1 MDWVEQTLTK
11 VNSLWERSLDRHV
24 RVAVTG
30 LSGTGK
36 TAFITSLMNQLL
48 TCSSNNSLPFFSAV
62 TDHQIKAVKLATH
75 DDLHIPSFKYQNNIN
90 QLTDIKP
97 KWPASTT
104 SISQAQIKCRY
115 KVHNKWLKR
124 VQEDSYLTID
134 IVDYPGEWLLDL
146 PLLQLSYKQWSKLCI
161 DYLNSQRRKSYTE
174 NVSSK
179 IENLEYHRD
188 LDDEG
193 KESLATLSKEYKA
206 VLIDYRETETDY
218 SLALPG
224 RFILPGELTGAPVL
238 EFLPILNEDTL
249 NLDWTNF
256 SEDSLLRELERRYDY
271 YRDKVIKPFFD
282 EYFSKVDR
290 QILLVD
296 TTKVLESGYESYQ
309 DLKGTIEQLLTGFSY
324 GRSNWL
330 KRLFSPSI
338 DKLMI
343 ATTKS
348 DLVPPDQHA
357 ALEAFMQK
365 MVAQAKN
372 DVDYEGI
379 DVETMAIS
387 SIATSEPVATE
398 HNGQKLLCVKGLDF
412 ETRESVIHY
421 PGKVP
426 AQSLS
431 RTDWQ
436 DLEISFTPLA
446 IPRLQPDESL
456 PHIRMDKVLQFLIG
470 DKFS

>member
-1 MDWVEQTLTK
+1 MDWFDQTLTK
-11 VNSLWERSLDRHV
+11 VNGLWERSLDRHV

-30 LSGTGK
+30 LSGAGK
-36 TAFITSLMNQLL
+36 TAFITSMINQLL
-48 TCSSNNSLPFFSAV
+48 TCTSNNNLPFFSAA
-62 TDHQIKAVKLATH
+62 TEHQVKAVKLATH
-75 DDLHIPSFKYQNNIN
+75 ADLHIPSFNYQDNID
-90 QLTDIKP
+90 QLTDKHP
-97 KWPASTT
+97 EWAASTI

-115 KVHNKWLKR
+115 KVHNQWLKKL
-124 VQEDSYLTID
+124 QEDSYLTVD

-146 PLLQLSYKQWSKLCI
+146 PLLQLSFKQWSKLCF
-161 DYLNSQRRKSYTE
+161 DYLNSQRRKDYTE
-174 NVSSK
+174 SISK
-179 IENLEYHRD
+179 NIDELEYHKII
-188 LDDEG
+188 DDDG
-193 KESLATLSKEYKA
+193 KKSLITLSKKYKTA
-206 VLIDYRETETDY
+206 LIDYRETETDY

-224 RFILPGELTGAPVL
+224 RFILPGELVGAPVL
-238 EFLPILNEDTL
+238 EFFPVLNSDTL
-249 NLDWTNF
+249 NLDWEKF
-256 SEDSLLRELERRYDY
+256 PEDSLLKELERRYDY
-271 YRDKVIKPFFD
+271 YRDKVIKPFFA

-296 TTKVLESGYESYQ
+296 TTTVLESGYESYK
-309 DLKGTIEQLLTGFSY
+309 DLKSTIQQLLSGFSY

-357 ALEAFMQK
+357 SLEAFMQK

-379 DVETMAIS
+379 NVETMAIS
-387 SIATSEPVATE
+387 SIATSEPVVTE
-398 HNGQKLLCVKGLDF
+398 HNGQKLLCVKGLDL
-412 ETRESVIHY
+412 ESRESVIHY
-421 PGKVP
+421 PGKIP
-426 AQSLS
+426 AQTLS
-431 RTDWQ
+431 RSDWQ
-436 DLEISFTPLA
+436 DLDISFAPFA
-446 IPRLQPDESL
+446 IPPLQPDEPL

>member
-1 MDWVEQTLTK
+1 MDWVVQALKKT
-11 VNSLWERSLDRHV
+11 NDLWERNLDRHV

-30 LSGTGK
+30 LSGAGK

-48 TCSSNNSLPFFSAV
+48 TCSSNNSLPFFSAM
-62 TDHQIKAVKLATH
+62 TEHQIKAVKHVTH
-75 DDLHIPSFKYQNNIN
+75 DDLHIPSFSYQDNIN
-90 QLTDIKP
+90 QLTDTQP
-97 KWPASTT
+97 EWPSSTT
-104 SISQAQIKCRY
+104 RISQAQIKCRY
-115 KVHNKWLKR
+115 IVNNRWLKK
-124 VQEDSYLTID
+124 VKEDSYLTVD

-146 PLLQLSYKQWSKLCI
+146 PLLQLSFKQWSTLCC
-161 DYLNSQRRKSYTE
+161 DYLQSQRRKDYTAAVAK
-174 NVSSK
+174 N
-179 IENLEYHRD
+179 IEELEYHNS

-193 KESLATLSKEYKA
+193 KQELLRLSNDYKKA
-206 VLIDYRETETDY
+206 LIDYRETETDY

-224 RFILPGELTGAPVL
+224 RFILPGEFKGAPVL
-238 EFLPILNEDTL
+238 EFFPVLNSDTI
-249 NLDWTNF
+249 NLDWKKF
-256 SEDSLLRELERRYDY
+256 PEESLLKELERRYDY
-271 YRDKVIKPFFD
+271 YRDKVIKPFFE
-282 EYFSKVDR
+282 EYFAKVDR

-296 TTKVLESGYESYQ
+296 TTSVLESGYESYQ
-309 DLKGTIEQLLTGFSY
+309 DLKGTIEQLLTGFCY

-365 MVAQAKN
+365 MLSQAKN

-387 SIATSEPVATE
+387 SIATSEPVVTE
-398 HNGQKLLCVKGLDF
+398 HNGLKLLCVKGLDV
-412 ETRESVIHY
+412 ESRESVIYY

-426 AQSLS
+426 AKTLS
-431 RTDWQ
+431 RTEWQ
-436 DLEISFTPLA
+436 ELDISFSPFA
-446 IPRLQPDESL
+446 IPYWQPDDPL
-456 PHIRMDKVLQFLIG
+456 PHIRMDKVLQFLLG